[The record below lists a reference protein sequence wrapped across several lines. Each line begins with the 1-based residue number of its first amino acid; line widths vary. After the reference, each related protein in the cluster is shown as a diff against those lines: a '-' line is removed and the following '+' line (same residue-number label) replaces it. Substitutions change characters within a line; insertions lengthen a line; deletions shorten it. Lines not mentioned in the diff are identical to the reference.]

1 MMMKLL
7 LLPIFGS
14 VLAIE
19 SAVNENDGRYFATPA
34 KSTWSLN
41 KYEALISVESLQ
53 KRPKNSILEQI
64 QEIVFGPNPE

>member
-7 LLPIFGS
+7 LLPILGS

-19 SAVNENDGRYFATPA
+19 SAVNENDGRHFATPA
-34 KSTWSLN
+34 KSAWSLN

-53 KRPKNSILEQI
+53 NRPKNGILE
-64 QEIVFGPNPE
+64 

>member
-7 LLPIFGS
+7 LLPILGS

-19 SAVNENDGRYFATPA
+19 SAVNEMAIESAVNENDGRHFATPA
-34 KSTWSLN
+34 KSAWSLN

-53 KRPKNSILEQI
+53 NRPKNGILE
-64 QEIVFGPNPE
+64 

>member
-7 LLPIFGS
+7 LLTIFGS

-19 SAVNENDGRYFATPA
+19 SSEVSDKDGRHFATPA
-34 KSTWSLN
+34 SSTWSLN

-53 KRPKNSILEQI
+53 KRPRTGLLEQI
-64 QEIVFGPNPE
+64 Q